1 MLFNEDCLIAM
12 KQIKDESVDLV
23 YLDPPFFTQKIQKLK
38 NKEGYE
44 YSFNDSWDSLSN
56 YLKYIKDRLYECKR
70 VLKKTGSIYLH
81 CDNKASHHLRILL
94 DEVFGDKNFRS
105 EIIWMYKRWSNSKKG
120 LLNSHQT
127 IFFYSKGNNY
137 KFNRIYT
144 DYSPTTN
151 IDQILQ
157 DRVRNSKGKTIYK
170 TDEDGQVV
178 CSNEKIGVPLTD
190 VWEIPFLNPKAK
202 ERVGYPTQKPILLL
216 EKIIE
221 ISTEKGDIVL
231 DPFCGSGTTLVASL
245 LMDRE
250 YIGIDIS
257 NEAISISKKRLQ
269 QPVKTK
275 SRLLDLGTSVYEK
288 KTEYEK
294 NLLNCFECNIV
305 QRNKGIDAF
314 LKKMYL
320 GSPVAIRIQ
329 KDNESI
335 FEAIYLLNQA
345 SLKKKCK
352 YSILIRTSMQ
362 SDLDNTD
369 LPSNIVILDS
379 YRMIIEQYI
388 KTEFKQR

>member
-1 MLFNEDCLIAM
+1 MTQM
-12 KQIKDESVDLV
+12 ESNTVDMV
-23 YLDPPFFTQKIQKLK
+23 YLDPPFFTQKLQKLK
-38 NKEGYE
+38 NKAGEE
-44 YSFNDSWDSLSN
+44 YSFDDSWDSLSD
-56 YLKYIKDRLYECKR
+56 YLKYIKERLIECNR
-70 VLKKTGSIYLH
+70 VIKETGSIYLH
-81 CDNKASHHLRILL
+81 CDSKASHHLRLLL
-94 DEVFGDKNFRS
+94 DEVFGEKNFRS
-105 EIIWMYKRWSNSKKG
+105 EIIWTYKRWSNSKKG

-127 IFFYSKGNNY
+127 IFFYSKGSNY

-144 DYSPTTN
+144 EYSPTTN

-157 DRVRNSKGKTIYK
+157 DRVRDTKGKTVYK

-178 CSNEKIGVPLTD
+178 CSNQKIGVPLTD

-216 EKIIE
+216 EKILE
-221 ISTEKGDIVL
+221 ISTDSGDIVL

-245 LMDRE
+245 LMDRK
-250 YIGIDIS
+250 YIGIDI
-257 NEAISISKKRLQ
+257 NEQAISLSKKRLE

-275 SRLLDLGTSVYEK
+275 SRLLDVGASAYDE

-294 NLLNCFECNIV
+294 KLLNCFECNIV

-329 KDNESI
+329 KENETLSDTI
-335 FEAIYLLNQA
+335 RLLNTA
-345 SLKKKCK
+345 SSSKKCK

-362 SDLDNTD
+362 SELKNVNV
-369 LPSNIVILDS
+369 PSNIILLDS
-379 YRMIIEQYI
+379 YSMIIEQYI
-388 KTEFKQR
+388 ESELMHK